1 MKKNIKFQV
10 IFLLF
15 LTGTILSG
23 QTRKD
28 LLVSIQPI
36 QGSKNAF
43 LLQCSAEEH
52 SSARNASSVFT
63 TRLPSLPLKLDKWEE
78 SIYVLSNRR
87 MPMQKV
93 RLLDDITFTYPIAG
107 ICRKAKLIQ
116 DPDFP
121 GEYRLYLFWYEGKMN
136 RFMEIKS
143 FRIWS
148 IVSLR
153 PGKLERIGSVEL
165 SK

>member
-1 MKKNIKFQV
+1 MQKNIKLQIFC
-10 IFLLF
+10 FLL
-15 LTGTILSG
+15 LAGTVLSA
-23 QTRKD
+23 QVRKD

-36 QGSKNAF
+36 QGAKNAF
-43 LLQCSAEEH
+43 LLLCSAEEH

-78 SIYVLSNRR
+78 SIYVLSNRK

-107 ICRKAKLIQ
+107 ISRKAKLIR

-121 GEYRLYLFWYEGKMN
+121 GEYKLYLFWYEGKMN

-148 IVSLR
+148 VVTLK
-153 PGKLERIGSVEL
+153 PGKLERIGSVEMT
-165 SK
+165 K